1 MTVNASFSNN
11 LLCLRKERG
20 ISQKQAAD
28 ELGISQSLLSHY
40 EKGIRECGLD
50 FIVKAAGYYNVT
62 CDYLLGRTP
71 QRTAETAEQSNDVAV
86 NTYNRKGDNA
96 NLRVIVNN
104 IDFIYTLLSQIRD
117 REITRCT
124 SEILMTDVYEVFRL
138 LYNVNPQNDEHI
150 FILSQLSQKSY
161 INAHREL
168 KKAKL
173 FEAVEKLSRSR
184 QTDRKPSLSYE
195 IIMRD
200 YADTA
205 PSVLNLIHGVEKAIK
220 K

>member
-50 FIVKAAGYYNVT
+50 FIVKAADYYNVT

-71 QRTAETAEQSNDVAV
+71 QRTAEAPEQSNDVAV

-173 FEAVEKLSRSR
+173 SEAVEKLSRSR